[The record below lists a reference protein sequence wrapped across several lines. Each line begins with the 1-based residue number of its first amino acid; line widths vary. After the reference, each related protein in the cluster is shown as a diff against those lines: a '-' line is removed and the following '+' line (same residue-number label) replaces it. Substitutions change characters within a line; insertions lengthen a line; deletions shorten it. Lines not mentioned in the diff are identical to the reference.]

1 MMKMISWN
9 VNGLRAAMG
18 KGFMDFF
25 RQQDADIFCLQETKL
40 QEGQIELDMPGYY
53 QYWNYAEKK
62 GYSGTAVF
70 TKKKPVNVMLGIGVE
85 EHDREGRVIT
95 LEFDEFYFITVYT
108 PNSQNELA
116 RLPYR
121 MEWED
126 DFLEYVKGLEKD
138 KPVIYAGDLN
148 VARLEIDIKN
158 PKTNR
163 RNAGFTDEEREKIQK
178 AVDSGFID
186 TFRFFNPQIEGIYSW
201 WSYRFK
207 AIAAVISLSGIS
219 ITLPVDESISKS
231 FCLSSSCQSFSSSTR
246 RTPLE
251 TATGVLGMIHWTLTS
266 SGRAFLYLSK
276 FHPAATETIDFPE
289 RLTPILLRTSSI

>member
-25 RQQDADIFCLQETKL
+25 RQQEADIFFLQETKL
-40 QEGQIELDMPGYY
+40 QEGQIQLDMPGYY

-70 TKKKPVNVMLGIGVE
+70 TKRKPVNVMLGIGME

-126 DFLEYVKGLEKD
+126 DFLAYVKGLEKD

-207 AIAAVISLSGIS
+207 ARERNAGWRIDYFMASESLKDRLKDAKIHTEVMGSDHC
-219 ITLPVDESISKS
+219 PVELDIEI
-231 FCLSSSCQSFSSSTR
+231 
-246 RTPLE
+246 
-251 TATGVLGMIHWTLTS
+251 
-266 SGRAFLYLSK
+266 
-276 FHPAATETIDFPE
+276 
-289 RLTPILLRTSSI
+289 